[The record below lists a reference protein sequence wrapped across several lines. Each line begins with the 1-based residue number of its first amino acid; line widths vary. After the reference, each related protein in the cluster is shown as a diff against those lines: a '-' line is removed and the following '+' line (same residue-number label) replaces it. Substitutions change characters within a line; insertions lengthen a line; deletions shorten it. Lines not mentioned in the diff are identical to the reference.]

1 MRIVRFN
8 TALFVLCA
16 MLGLSGCHEKKKP
29 SAQLPPAPAPTPS
42 TASQQPPIQQ
52 PTPQTTQEPP
62 SVQQPA
68 QQQTA
73 QNETSKPKPQPR
85 HPRHTVTATP
95 KKPAPADEK
104 PPEKSA
110 QEKEKQTQEVAHNV
124 PPKIVIQEGGT
135 NTPGST
141 QPASTNTPD
150 NTAHNEPTTGQLLD
164 STENNL
170 RNLKRQ
176 LSADEQ
182 TTQAQIKDYVS
193 QARQAIKDGDMVR
206 AHNLAVKAH
215 LLCDELVKQ
224 H

>member
-1 MRIVRFN
+1 MVRFN

-29 SAQLPPAPAPTPS
+29 SAQLPPAPAPTPT

-73 QNETSKPKPQPR
+73 QNETPKPKPKPQPR
-85 HPRHTVTATP
+85 HPRHTATATP
-95 KKPAPADEK
+95 QKPTDEK
-104 PPEKSA
+104 PPEKSS
-110 QEKEKQTQEVAHNV
+110 QEKQNQEVARNL
-124 PPKIVIQEGGT
+124 PPKIVIQEGGA

-141 QPASTNTPD
+141 QPASTNTTD
-150 NTAHNEPTTGQLLD
+150 NNAHNEPTTGQLLD

-170 RNLKRQ
+170 RNIKRQ

-182 TTQAQIKDYVS
+182 NTQAQIKDYVA

-215 LLCDELVKQ
+215 LLCDELIKQ
-224 H
+224 R

>member
-1 MRIVRFN
+1 MIRFN

-29 SAQLPPAPAPTPS
+29 SAQLPPAPTPATT
-42 TASQQPPIQQ
+42 TASRQPPVQQ

-62 SVQQPA
+62 SVQQPPA
-68 QQQTA
+68 QQTA
-73 QNETSKPKPQPR
+73 QNETPKPKPQPK
-85 HPRHTVTATP
+85 HPRHTATAAP
-95 KKPAPADEK
+95 KKPANDK
-104 PPEKSA
+104 PPEKPTP
-110 QEKEKQTQEVAHNV
+110 EKPTQEVAHNV
-124 PPKIVIQEGGT
+124 PPKIVIQEGGAG
-135 NTPGST
+135 TPGST

-150 NTAHNEPTTGQLLD
+150 NNAHNEPTTGQLLD

-170 RNLKRQ
+170 RNIKRQ
-176 LSADEQ
+176 LSTDEQ
-182 TTQAQIKDYVS
+182 NTQAQIKDYVT

>member
-1 MRIVRFN
+1 MRMVRFN

-29 SAQLPPAPAPTPS
+29 SAQIPPAPTPT
-42 TASQQPPIQQ
+42 TASQQPPVQQ

-73 QNETSKPKPQPR
+73 QTETPKPKPQSK
-85 HPRHTVTATP
+85 HPRHTVAKKTASDKP
-95 KKPAPADEK
+95 AEKPAPDK
-104 PPEKSA
+104 P
-110 QEKEKQTQEVAHNV
+110 TQEMARNV
-124 PPKIVIQEGGT
+124 PPKIVIQEGGVS
-135 NTPGST
+135 TPGAT
-141 QPASTNTPD
+141 QPPSTNTPD
-150 NTAHNEPTTGQLLD
+150 SNAHNEPSTGQLLD

-170 RNLKRQ
+170 RNIKRQ

-182 TTQAQIKDYVS
+182 TTQAQIKDYVN
-193 QARQAIKDGDMVR
+193 QARMAIKDGDMVR

>member
-1 MRIVRFN
+1 MVRFN

-29 SAQLPPAPAPTPS
+29 SAQLPPAPAPTP
-42 TASQQPPIQQ
+42 TAASQQPSTQQ
-52 PTPQTTQEPP
+52 PAPQTTQEPP

-68 QQQTA
+68 QQTA
-73 QNETSKPKPQPR
+73 QNDTPKPKPQPK
-85 HPRHTVTATP
+85 HPRHTVTAAP
-95 KKPAPADEK
+95 KKPATPNEK

-110 QEKEKQTQEVAHNV
+110 QEKDKQNQEVARNV
-124 PPKIVIQEGGT
+124 PPKIVIQEGGVS
-135 NTPGST
+135 TPGTT

-150 NTAHNEPTTGQLLD
+150 NNAHNEPTTGQLLD

-170 RNLKRQ
+170 RNIKRQ
-176 LSADEQ
+176 LSTDEQ
-182 TTQAQIKDYVS
+182 NTQAQIKDYVT